1 MDPTVDHSMDTTKIQ
16 LCEPMHL
23 KGLLTEAEMTQWQL
37 YHQSPDQLTKAGN
50 QEYTAQPSRELKR
63 LESALTK

>member
-37 YHQSPDQLTKAGN
+37 YHQSPDQHW
-50 QEYTAQPSRELKR
+50 
-63 LESALTK
+63 